1 MSEKRQQSF
10 DALLSALQE
19 TVESHLQSINQ
30 IQGTVTSDQVQ
41 TYTASAMSQQEEQA
55 DIRNNMQVALES
67 AQAELAN
74 VRAYEDAVIAGVQP
88 GAFVETRDRI
98 FFIGSSQRGIP
109 FGKKEIVGVSLAAPA
124 FAVMEPL
131 QKGDAFRLG
140 NTEYEVEDIY

>member
-1 MSEKRQQSF
+1 MSNKRQKAF
-10 DALLSALQE
+10 AALLAALEE

-74 VRAYEDAVIAGVQP
+74 VRAYEDVEITGVRP
-88 GAFVETRDRI
+88 GAFIETQDRI
-98 FFIGSSQRGIP
+98 FFMGSSQRGIP

-124 FAVMEPL
+124 FTVMEPL
-131 QKGDAFRLG
+131 KKGDTFRLG
-140 NTEYEVEDIY
+140 KTDYKVEDIY